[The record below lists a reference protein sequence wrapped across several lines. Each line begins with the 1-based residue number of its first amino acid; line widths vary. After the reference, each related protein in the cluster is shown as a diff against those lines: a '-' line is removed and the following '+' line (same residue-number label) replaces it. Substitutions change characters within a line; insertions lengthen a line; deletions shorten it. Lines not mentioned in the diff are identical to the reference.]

1 MTMPSVSMRALLEAG
16 VHFGHHSRRWN
27 PQMKTYIFGVRNG
40 IHIIDLQKSLP
51 MMEQGLKVLR
61 DVAAQGGRV
70 LFVGTK
76 RQARER
82 VAEAAQKC
90 GQYYV
95 NQRWLGG
102 MLTNWKTI
110 SHSIN
115 RLQEVEDILAQE
127 ETGLTKKELLQL
139 ERERDKLTASIGGIR
154 GMGGLPDALFIIDTN
169 KEDIAVAEAKK
180 LGIPTVAIIDT
191 NSDPYVVD
199 HPIPGNDDAM
209 RAIDLYCDLAS
220 SAILDGIQAELASS
234 GTDIGADANPAQ
246 EDLPAEKGATEDKGE
261 DKAEKASKD
270 EPKRAAAKKAAAAKK
285 GVEVHPEQGKATDAK
300 AAETDKKEVEKEVQ
314 GPKTSQAKKKEV
326 EGKSADAPAKAE
338 DDKDANGDEE
348 KKKAASAG

>member
-1 MTMPSVSMRALLEAG
+1 MTMPQISMRALLEAG

-27 PQMKTYIFGVRNG
+27 PKMKTYIFGVRNG

-51 MMEQGLKVLR
+51 LFEQGLKVLR
-61 DVAAQGGRV
+61 DVAAKGGRI

-76 RQARER
+76 RQARDR

-115 RLQEVEDILAQE
+115 RLQEVEDILSQN

-139 ERERDKLTASIGGIR
+139 EREREKLTASIGGIR

-180 LGIPTVAIIDT
+180 LGIPTIAIVDT
-191 NSDPYVVD
+191 NCDPYVVD

-209 RAIDLYCDLAS
+209 RAIDLYCDLAA
-220 SAILDGIQAELASS
+220 SAILDGIQAELATS
-234 GTDIGADANPAQ
+234 GTDLGADLNPAQ
-246 EDLPAEKGATEDKGE
+246 EALPDKKASDKKATAKAKEAKPAKSDKKPAAKTQ
-261 DKAEKASKD
+261 DKAETKQAEAKKPASKKS
-270 EPKRAAAKKAAAAKK
+270 EAKKADAKSDDKPDTAKK
-285 GVEVHPEQGKATDAK
+285 TDAK
-300 AAETDKKEVEKEVQ
+300 QE
-314 GPKTSQAKKKEV
+314 
-326 EGKSADAPAKAE
+326 
-338 DDKDANGDEE
+338 NGDDEP
-348 KKKAASAG
+348 KKAASAG